1 MISIY
6 PVFIISSTYYLN
18 YFIAKMHISC
28 YSISME
34 ALLINF
40 LCASV
45 LNLNNFKSQN
55 ACNQAAIATSIHYG
69 LRDNFNKIDKN
80 LEQET
85 KYYENKITKDINKG
99 VVLMVGTAYSVYNNK
114 GLNVSTKFKPISD
127 SVSISINGS
136 SQMITFSWSL

>member
-1 MISIY
+1 
-6 PVFIISSTYYLN
+6 
-18 YFIAKMHISC
+18 
-28 YSISME
+28 ME

-40 LCASV
+40 ICTSV
-45 LNLNNFKSQN
+45 LNLNDFKSQN
-55 ACNQAAIATSIHYG
+55 ACNQVAIATSIHYG

-85 KYYENKITKDINKG
+85 RYYENKITKDINKG
-99 VVLMVGTAYSVYNNK
+99 VILMVGTAYGIYSNR

-127 SVSISINGS
+127 SVSININNN